1 MLASLSLGAI
11 GALCL
16 VLFGV
21 FYWLG
26 ILSTTR
32 AVLAFIGGILIG
44 SAGFL
49 GHALT
54 AVGSWLSALGA
65 TVTSWAFGFPVL
77 AAVTVIVGIVFV
89 HDLMPKHTA
98 GKRTGWAGL
107 ILAGLIVAGATGIP
121 ALNSVGTTIQSAVT
135 NAKSIVG

>member
-11 GALCL
+11 GAICL

-21 FYWLG
+21 FYWLAV
-26 ILSTTR
+26 LPTTR
-32 AVLAFIGGILIG
+32 AILAFIGGILIG
-44 SAGFL
+44 SSGFI

-54 AVGSWLSALGA
+54 AIGGWLSHIGAALTG
-65 TVTSWAFGFPVL
+65 WAFGFPVL
-77 AAVTVIVGIVFV
+77 AAVTVIVGIVFI
-89 HDLMPKHTA
+89 HDLLPKHSA

-121 ALNSVGTTIQSAVT
+121 ALNSVGTTIQGAVT
-135 NAKSIVG
+135 SAQTIAG